1 MLVCRQGKDL
11 LLHVLIMKFNRCGRY
26 FEGVQG
32 DKSKQGE
39 LFGIRNIFK
48 LHETT
53 LATKMAVR
61 MQSCRLVVIIDNAYC
76 SDRARERQRP

>member
-1 MLVCRQGKDL
+1 M
-11 LLHVLIMKFNRCGRY
+11 VLELKGCGRY

-32 DKSKQGE
+32 DKSRQGE

-61 MQSCRLVVIIDNAYC
+61 LEYFSVYFLLIN
-76 SDRARERQRP
+76 